1 MAQIRDELI
10 LVDKFTNTMTTY
22 IRMADQAAGESES
35 VTRAARRMAE
45 SQETAASSTSILNS
59 QLGTLLKTY
68 LGFQGVKML
77 VGLSDQM
84 TQATARLNMMNDGLQ
99 TTEELQQMI
108 FDSAQRS
115 RGSYL
120 GTLEMVSKLG
130 TMAGDAFGSNEELV
144 AFAEQIN
151 KQITLSG
158 ASTQAADAAM
168 LQLTQAMSSGVLRGE
183 ELNSI
188 LEQTPTIAQTIAQ
201 YLGVSTG
208 EMRELASQGQV
219 TADVV
224 KAAMFSAAEETNAAF
239 AQIPLTW
246 GQLWT
251 SVQNTAILAL
261 QPLLDVI
268 SSIPQAI
275 SDNMDLV
282 IAVFVAAGAA
292 IAIALAPAAVQAAIM
307 AASFLAATWPL
318 LLMVGIV
325 SAFIYGLM
333 QAGYTAGDVG
343 AEIGQIFGW
352 LYAFIGNIVVTLYN
366 LWASFAEF
374 FANVFNDP
382 IGAAARLFFDFVDG
396 VLSVLQTV
404 GGALDALF
412 GSNLADTMQGFR
424 NSIQSWVDET
434 IGENEIQ
441 IDRME
446 HIDFDDAMNQF
457 AGYGRDIG
465 DSLAGLGDSVGSEG
479 YDFDSL
485 ASNVA
490 QMAGDTKSIKNSVSM
505 AQEDVKMIV
514 DMAERQFVAQV
525 NLTTAAPTITING
538 RGGTSRAQ
546 DNHLLGELTRMLG
559 GQSSASARL
568 STAQTR

>member
-10 LVDKFTNTMTTY
+10 LVDRFTNTMTTY
-22 IRMADQAAGESES
+22 IRLADQAAGESES

-84 TQATARLNMMNDGLQ
+84 TQATARLNQMNDGLQ

-120 GTLEMVSKLG
+120 GTLDMVSKLG

-188 LEQTPTIAQTIAQ
+188 LEQTPTIAQTIAR

-208 EMRELASQGQV
+208 EMREMASEGQI

-251 SVQNTAILAL
+251 SVQNTAIMAL

-282 IAVFVAAGAA
+282 IAVFVAGGAA

-318 LLMVGIV
+318 LLLVGIV

-465 DSLAGLGDSVGSEG
+465 DSLAGLGDSVGSED

-525 NLTTAAPTITING
+525 NLTTAAPAITING
-538 RGGTSRAQ
+538 RGGASRAQ
-546 DNHLLGELTRMLG
+546 DNHLLGELGRLLG
-559 GQSSASARL
+559 SQSSASARL